1 MHLSGYYK
9 ESINE
14 GYGLRSVL
22 FISGCKHACLGC
34 FNEAAWD
41 FKYGEE
47 FTYNRQLEIIDD
59 IKNNPLIDGITL
71 CGGDPFFSAKEV
83 VLFLKLCKYH
93 IPNINVWAYSGY
105 TYEEI
110 VKNKN
115 LKELLVMCDVLIDG
129 RFVLEEKDTTLL
141 FRGSKNQRIINVQE
155 SLKNNCIK
163 LLTSAL

>member
-22 FISGCKHACLGC
+22 FISGCLHACKGC

-47 FTYNRQLEIIDD
+47 FTLEKQLKVIND
-59 IKNNPLIDGITL
+59 IKNNPLIDGLTL
-71 CGGDPFFSAKEV
+71 CGGDPFFSPKEV
-83 VLFLKLCKYH
+83 IEFLKLCKLH
-93 IPNINVWAYSGY
+93 IPNINVWAYSGFK
-105 TYEEI
+105 YEEI
-110 VKNKN
+110 LRSK
-115 LKELLVMCDVLIDG
+115 LLTEMLGMCDVLIDG

-141 FRGSKNQRIINVQE
+141 FRGSKNQRIIDIQE
-155 SLKNNCIK
+155 SLKNDCIK
-163 LLTSAL
+163 LLTK